1 MSQQET
7 NEADVFLTIKQVALL
22 LGVSTSTVRRWL
34 KNEVL
39 PYYRFEGSIRIQRKD
54 AIAFIDRSKRMD
66 KNSKRWEPTTEL
78 LVDSNR

>member
-7 NEADVFLTIKQVALL
+7 NEADGFLTIKQVALL

>member
-1 MSQQET
+1 MSQQGI